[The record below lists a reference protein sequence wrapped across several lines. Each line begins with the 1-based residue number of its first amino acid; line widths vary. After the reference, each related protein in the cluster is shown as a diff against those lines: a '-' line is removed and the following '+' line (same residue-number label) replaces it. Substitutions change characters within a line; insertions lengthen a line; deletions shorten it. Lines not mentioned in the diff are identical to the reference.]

1 MMQCMIARTGIG
13 TTMSYKGQRNRTAL
27 PYVTGRLQMAKWIRF
42 EQGGKTGIGTLEGE
56 TIAVHAGDMFA
67 GAKPTGETLKLSDVQ
82 VLTPCDPSKMICLWN
97 NFHQLAAKNDFKEP
111 KEPLWF
117 LKAPNS
123 YWPANR
129 PIQRPATYA
138 GKIIYEGELGVV
150 IGKKCFN
157 ISEAEAG
164 EYIFGYTCVNDVT
177 AVDLLRKDKSFEQ
190 WARSKSFDTFGVF
203 GPVIATGL
211 DPMKLSIKTV
221 LNGKERQ
228 NYPVADMFFP
238 PHKLVAAIS
247 KDVTL
252 MPGDVIACGTSLGAG
267 TMGDA
272 HNVVD
277 IVIDGVGSLSNV
289 FDQVLPSPYL
299 SGAPPKQKKICVV
312 GAGAIGGLLAAKFAL
327 AGEDVTVIDQGAH
340 LAAIQKN
347 GLKLEWHDGKVQ
359 TAKMKAVNKATE
371 AGKQDIVVLAVK
383 AHFLDQ
389 VVRDIDS
396 LLGPDTIVL
405 TVQNGL
411 PWWYFQKLGGKYDN
425 HRLQSL
431 DPSGVL
437 TKHIDPNRII
447 GCVVYPAAAAIAPGV
462 IHHVEGD
469 RFPIGELD
477 GKETP
482 RVKELHDVFIKAGL
496 KSMVLPD
503 IRSEIWLKAWG
514 NLSFNPISA
523 LTHATLVDICQ
534 FAETRELAATMMKEA
549 QDIAQKLGVTFRV
562 TIEKRI
568 AGAEAVGAH
577 KTSMLQDVEAGRS
590 LETEALIGSIL
601 EMAKLTNTP
610 APAIESVYA
619 LVKLLNKVMLL
630 EGGGV
635 KVEKA
640 SKAA

>member
-1 MMQCMIARTGIG
+1 
-13 TTMSYKGQRNRTAL
+13 
-27 PYVTGRLQMAKWIRF
+27 MAKWIRF
-42 EQGGKTGIGTLEGE
+42 EQGGEAGFGTLEGDNI
-56 TIAVHAGDMFA
+56 TVHSGDLFA
-67 GAKPTGETLKLSDVQ
+67 GAAPSGRTVKLSDVQ
-82 VLTPCDPSKMICLWN
+82 LLTPCDPSKMICLWN

-117 LKAPNS
+117 LKAANA

-129 PIQRPATYA
+129 PIERPATYA

-164 EYIFGYTCVNDVT
+164 DYIFGYTCVNDVT

-190 WARSKSFDTFGVF
+190 WARAKSFDTFGVF
-203 GPVIATGL
+203 GPVIVTGL
-211 DPMKLSIKTV
+211 DPMKLSIRTV

-238 PHKLVAAIS
+238 PHRLVAAIS
-247 KDVTL
+247 RDVTL
-252 MPGDVIACGTSLGAG
+252 MPGDIIACGTSLGAG

-272 HNVVD
+272 HNVVE
-277 IVIDGVGSLSNV
+277 IVIEGVGSLGNV

-299 SGAPPKQKKICVV
+299 LGAPPRQKKICVV

-327 AGEDVTVIDQGAH
+327 AGEVVTVIDQGAH

-359 TAKMKAVNKATE
+359 TAKVKAVNKPTD

-389 VVRDIDS
+389 VVRDIDA
-396 LLGPDTIVL
+396 LLGPDTVVL

-425 HRLQSL
+425 HRLESL

-437 TKHIDPNRII
+437 TGNIDPNRVI
-447 GCVVYPAAAAIAPGV
+447 GCVVYPAAAAVAPGV

-477 GKETP
+477 GKETE
-482 RVKELHDVFIKAGL
+482 RVRELHDVFIKAGL
-496 KSMVLPD
+496 KSLVLPD

-534 FAETRELAATMMKEA
+534 FAETRELAATMMREA

-562 TIEKRI
+562 SIDKRI

-601 EMAKLTNTP
+601 EMARLTGTP

-635 KVEKA
+635 KVEKPN
-640 SKAA
+640 KAA

>member
-1 MMQCMIARTGIG
+1 
-13 TTMSYKGQRNRTAL
+13 
-27 PYVTGRLQMAKWIRF
+27 
-42 EQGGKTGIGTLEGE
+42 
-56 TIAVHAGDMFA
+56 
-67 GAKPTGETLKLSDVQ
+67 
-82 VLTPCDPSKMICLWN
+82 MICLWN
-97 NFHQLAAKNDFKEP
+97 NFHQLAAKNEFKQP

-117 LKAPNS
+117 LKAPNA

-129 PIQRPATYA
+129 PIERPATYA

-190 WARSKSFDTFGVF
+190 WARAKSFDTFGMF
-203 GPVIATGL
+203 GPVIATGI
-211 DPMKLSIKTV
+211 DPMKLSVKTI

-238 PHKLVAAIS
+238 PHKPV
-247 KDVTL
+247 
-252 MPGDVIACGTSLGAG
+252 
-267 TMGDA
+267 
-272 HNVVD
+272 
-277 IVIDGVGSLSNV
+277 
-289 FDQVLPSPYL
+289 
-299 SGAPPKQKKICVV
+299 
-312 GAGAIGGLLAAKFAL
+312 
-327 AGEDVTVIDQGAH
+327 
-340 LAAIQKN
+340 AAIQKN
-347 GLKLEWHDGKVQ
+347 GLKLEWHDGKVH

-396 LLGPDTIVL
+396 MLGPDTIVL

-411 PWWYFQKLGGKYDN
+411 PWWYFQRLGGRYDN
-425 HRLQSL
+425 HRLESL
-431 DPSGVL
+431 DPSGIL
-437 TKHIDPNRII
+437 TKKIDPDRII

-462 IHHVEGD
+462 VHHVEGD

-482 RVKELHDVFIKAGL
+482 RVRELHDVFIKAGL

-534 FAETRELAATMMKEA
+534 FAETRALAATMMKEA
-549 QDIAQKLGVTFRV
+549 QDIAQKFGVTFRV
-562 TIEKRI
+562 TIDKRI

-601 EMAKLTNTP
+601 EMAKLTNTA
-610 APAIESVYA
+610 APSIESVYA

-635 KVEKA
+635 KVDKV

>member
-1 MMQCMIARTGIG
+1 
-13 TTMSYKGQRNRTAL
+13 
-27 PYVTGRLQMAKWIRF
+27 MAPPRRYREEKMTRWIRF
-42 EQGGKTGIGTLEGE
+42 EQAGKAGFGTLEGD

-67 GAKPTGETLKLSDVQ
+67 GATPTGQTVRLADVQ
-82 VLTPCDPSKMICLWN
+82 LRTPCDPSKMICLWN

-123 YWPANR
+123 YWPANQ

-138 GKIIYEGELGVV
+138 GKIIYEGELGIV

-157 ISEAEAG
+157 ISEAEAAD
-164 EYIFGYTCVNDVT
+164 YIFGYTCVNDVT

-211 DPMKLSIKTV
+211 DPMKLSIRTI

-238 PHKLVAAIS
+238 PHRLVAAIS

-272 HNVVD
+272 HNVVE
-277 IVIDGVGSLSNV
+277 IVIDGVGSLGNV

-299 SGAPPKQKKICVV
+299 LGAPPPQKKICVV

-347 GLKLEWHDGKVQ
+347 GLKLEWHDGKVF

-396 LLGPDTIVL
+396 LLGPETIVL

-411 PWWYFQKLGGKYDN
+411 PWWYFQKLGGQYDN
-425 HRLQSL
+425 QRLQSL

-437 TKHIDPNRII
+437 TRHIDPGRIV
-447 GCVVYPAAAAIAPGV
+447 GCVVYPAAAATAPGV

-477 GKETP
+477 GKETL
-482 RVKELHDVFIKAGL
+482 RVKELHDVFVKAGL
-496 KSMVLPD
+496 RSMVLPD

-534 FAETRELAATMMKEA
+534 FAETRELAANMMKEA

-610 APAIESVYA
+610 APAIQSVYA

-635 KVEKA
+635 KV

>member
-1 MMQCMIARTGIG
+1 
-13 TTMSYKGQRNRTAL
+13 
-27 PYVTGRLQMAKWIRF
+27 MAKWIRF
-42 EQGGKTGIGTLEGE
+42 EQNGNTGFGTLEGE
-56 TIAVHAGDMFA
+56 TITVHTGDMFA
-67 GAKPTGETLKLSDVQ
+67 GAKPSGETLKLSEVQ
-82 VLTPCDPSKMICLWN
+82 VRTPCEPSKMICLWN
-97 NFHQLAAKNDFKEP
+97 NFHQLAAKNDFTEP

-117 LKAPNS
+117 LKAPNA
-123 YWPANR
+123 YWPANK
-129 PIQRPATYA
+129 PIERPATYA

-164 EYIFGYTCVNDVT
+164 DYIFGYTCVNDVT

-190 WARSKSFDTFGVF
+190 WARAKSFDTFGVF

-211 DPMKLSIKTV
+211 DPLKLSVKTI

-238 PHKLVAAIS
+238 PHRLAAAIS
-247 KDVTL
+247 NDVTL
-252 MPGDVIACGTSLGAG
+252 MPGDIIACGTSLGAG
-267 TMGDA
+267 TMADA

-277 IVIDGVGSLSNV
+277 IVIDGVGSLGNV

-299 SGAPPKQKKICVV
+299 TGAPPKPKKICVV

-359 TAKMKAVNKATE
+359 TARMKAVNKPAE

-396 LLGPDTIVL
+396 LLGPDTVVL

-411 PWWYFQKLGGKYDN
+411 PWWYFQRLGGQYDN
-425 HRLQSL
+425 HKLDSL

-437 TKHIDPNRII
+437 TRHIDPKRLI
-447 GCVVYPAAAAIAPGV
+447 GCVVYPAAAATAPGV

-482 RVKELHDVFIKAGL
+482 RVRELHDVFIKAGL

-534 FAETRELAATMMKEA
+534 FAETRALAAAMMKEA

-562 TIEKRI
+562 SIDKRI

-601 EMAKLTNTP
+601 EMARLTNTP

-635 KVEKA
+635 KVEKIG
-640 SKAA
+640 KAA

>member
-1 MMQCMIARTGIG
+1 
-13 TTMSYKGQRNRTAL
+13 
-27 PYVTGRLQMAKWIRF
+27 MAKWIRF
-42 EQGGKTGIGTLEGE
+42 EQGGEAGFGTLEGDN
-56 TIAVHAGDMFA
+56 IAVHSGDLFA
-67 GAKPTGETLKLSDVQ
+67 GATPSGRTVKLSDVKL
-82 VLTPCDPSKMICLWN
+82 LTPCHPSKMICLWN

-117 LKAPNS
+117 LKAPNA

-129 PIQRPATYA
+129 PIERPSTYA

-164 EYIFGYTCVNDVT
+164 DYIFGYTCVNDVT

-190 WARSKSFDTFGVF
+190 WARAKSFDTFGVF

-211 DPMKLSIKTV
+211 DPMKLSIRTV

-238 PHKLVAAIS
+238 PHRLVAAIS
-247 KDVTL
+247 RDVTL
-252 MPGDVIACGTSLGAG
+252 MPGDIIACGTSLGAG
-267 TMGDA
+267 TMAEA
-272 HNVVD
+272 HNVVE
-277 IVIDGVGSLSNV
+277 IVIDGVGSLGNV

-299 SGAPPKQKKICVV
+299 LGAPPRQKKICVV

-347 GLKLEWHDGKVQ
+347 GLKLEWHDGKAQ
-359 TAKMKAVNKATE
+359 TAKVKAVNKPAE

-389 VVRDIDS
+389 VVRDIDA

-425 HRLQSL
+425 HRLESL

-437 TKHIDPNRII
+437 TRNIDPNRVI
-447 GCVVYPAAAAIAPGV
+447 GCVVYPAAAAVAPGV
-462 IHHVEGD
+462 IRHVEGD

-477 GKETP
+477 GSETE
-482 RVKELHDVFIKAGL
+482 RVRELHDVFIKAGL
-496 KSMVLPD
+496 KSLVLPD
-503 IRSEIWLKAWG
+503 IRAEIWLKAWG

-562 TIEKRI
+562 SIDKRI

-601 EMAKLTNTP
+601 EMARLTGTP

-635 KVEKA
+635 KVEKPN
-640 SKAA
+640 KAA

>member
-1 MMQCMIARTGIG
+1 MTRAYT
-13 TTMSYKGQRNRTAL
+13 
-27 PYVTGRLQMAKWIRF
+27 PGRPHMTKWIRF
-42 EQGGKTGIGTLEGE
+42 EQGGKIGIGTLEGD
-56 TIAVHAGDMFA
+56 TITVHTGDVFA
-67 GAKPTGETLKLSDVQ
+67 GAEPSGQTLKLSEVQ
-82 VLTPCDPSKMICLWN
+82 VRTPCQPSKMICLWN
-97 NFHQLAAKNDFKEP
+97 NFHQLAAKNDFQQP

-117 LKAPNS
+117 LQAPNS

-129 PIQRPATYA
+129 PIERPATYA

-164 EYIFGYTCVNDVT
+164 DYIFGYTCVNDVT

-190 WARSKSFDTFGVF
+190 WARAKSFDTFGVF
-203 GPVIATGL
+203 GPVIATGV
-211 DPMKLSIKTV
+211 DPMKLSVKTI

-252 MPGDVIACGTSLGAG
+252 VPPHTLPFGPALGAG
-267 TMGDA
+267 TMGDP

-277 IVIDGVGSLSNV
+277 IVIDGVGSLSNA
-289 FDQVLPSPYL
+289 FNQVLPSPYL
-299 SGAPPKQKKICVV
+299 LGAPPKQKKICVV

-359 TAKMKAVNKATE
+359 TAKMKAVNKAAE

-396 LLGPDTIVL
+396 MLGPDTLVL

-411 PWWYFQKLGGKYDN
+411 PWWYFQKLGGQYDN
-425 HRLQSL
+425 HRLESL

-437 TKHIDPNRII
+437 TKNIDPNRII
-447 GCVVYPAAAAIAPGV
+447 GCVVYPAAAATAPGV

-477 GKETP
+477 GKETQ

-534 FAETRELAATMMKEA
+534 FAETRELAATMMIEA

-562 TIEKRI
+562 TIDKRI

-601 EMAKLTNTP
+601 EMANMTNTA
-610 APAIESVYA
+610 APSIESVYA

-635 KVEKA
+635 KV

>member
-1 MMQCMIARTGIG
+1 M
-13 TTMSYKGQRNRTAL
+13 K
-27 PYVTGRLQMAKWIRF
+27 KWIRF
-42 EQGGKTGIGTLEGE
+42 EQDGKTGFGTLEGDN
-56 TIAVHAGDMFA
+56 ISVHTGDMFA
-67 GAKPTGETLKLSDVQ
+67 SAKPTGQMLKLSDVQ
-82 VLTPCDPSKMICLWN
+82 VRTPCDPSKMICLWN

-123 YWPANR
+123 YWPANK
-129 PIQRPATYA
+129 PIERPATYA

-157 ISEAEAG
+157 ITEAEAG
-164 EYIFGYTCVNDVT
+164 DYIFGYTCVNDVT

-203 GPVIATGL
+203 GPAIATGV
-211 DPMKLSIKTV
+211 DPMKLSIKTI

-299 SGAPPKQKKICVV
+299 LGAPPKQKKICVV

-327 AGEDVTVIDQGAH
+327 AGEEVTVIDQGAH
-340 LAAIQKN
+340 LAAIQKS
-347 GLKLEWHDGKVQ
+347 GLKLEWHDGKVH

-396 LLGPDTIVL
+396 LLGPDTVVL

-411 PWWYFQKLGGKYDN
+411 PWWYFQKLGGQYDN
-425 HRLQSL
+425 QRLQSL

-447 GCVVYPAAAAIAPGV
+447 GCVVYPAAAATAPGV

-534 FAETRELAATMMKEA
+534 FAETRELAANMMKEA

-610 APAIESVYA
+610 GPAIQSVYA
-619 LVKLLNKVMLL
+619 LVKLLNRVMLL

-635 KVEKA
+635 KVEKT